1 LRINNTRVFINKE
14 SLCTFGDGQMD
25 KISTKIKLDKG
36 EVTGFLIDLGAA
48 PLILIKAKKGY
59 VMCGYLNINAANKIG
74 DIAGRVTGVKS
85 FDDVLNSVIVEVSD
99 NAKKIGL
106 KEGMSA
112 RDFLNVI
119 M

>member
-1 LRINNTRVFINKE
+1 
-14 SLCTFGDGQMD
+14 MD
-25 KISTKIKLDKG
+25 KATQIKLDKG
-36 EVTGFLIDLGAA
+36 QATGFLIELGTA

-59 VMCGYLNINAANKIG
+59 VMCGYLNMNAANKLG

-85 FDDVLNSVIVEVSD
+85 FDDVLNADIVEVSE

-106 KEGMSA
+106 KEGMKA
-112 RDFLNVI
+112 RDFLNAI